1 MLLRLLCWE
10 GYITV
15 AEEKKDLMPLWALS
29 VAAAAWAV
37 AFYFLIPGWASV
49 REGGKSNRSI
59 NQHLSVKGPI
69 FCKKP
74 PKRNFF
80 ERGAIG
86 GPSVAVL
93 VKHVSLNIRP
103 ALQAPPW
110 SQWSTVHRLGA
121 YHSMTSITYQLHQ
134 SSSTLPCPPHEV
146 PDSTWCLKSTEMP
159 LAI

>member
-37 AFYFLIPGWASV
+37 AFYFLIPGWASA
-49 REGGKSNRSI
+49 REVESI
-59 NQHLSVKGPI
+59 NQLNFV
-69 FCKKP
+69 P

-93 VKHVSLNIRP
+93 VKHVSLNIPP
-103 ALQAPPW
+103 ALQAPPE
-110 SQWSTVHRLGA
+110 SQWITVLSWGGRASLPRGGAQTRTPDLLGGG
-121 YHSMTSITYQLHQ
+121 
-134 SSSTLPCPPHEV
+134 C
-146 PDSTWCLKSTEMP
+146 
-159 LAI
+159 